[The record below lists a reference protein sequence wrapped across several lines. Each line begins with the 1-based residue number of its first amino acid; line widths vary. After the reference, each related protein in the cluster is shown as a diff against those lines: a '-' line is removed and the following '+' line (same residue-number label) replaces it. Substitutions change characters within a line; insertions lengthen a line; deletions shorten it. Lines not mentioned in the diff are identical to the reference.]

1 MRTTESFYQTS
12 AQKTINN
19 SSKKGG
25 FKKNVVYLHS
35 VITIIYFI
43 PFFMKQLRLLTM
55 AVLALFTGLA
65 AFAQR
70 DVTSEY
76 ITNAT
81 LTYGTDGWTK
91 TFTKN
96 QATNDPKDA
105 FSESVQGNNTTGW
118 ATEAYAGWGS
128 LIQTEYSMKQTITL
142 PAGHYTLVNYS
153 FFRQGD
159 VDDADHNSK
168 SLAYLRAGDKSVL
181 LKTLRSI
188 PASGYANSQAEGAN
202 VFDSK
207 MYRNTIDFT
216 INEANTS
223 IEIGV
228 DGTFDEARSWC
239 IVGQFELINND
250 LPASLEAPFDVTGY
264 ITNPGFEYRN
274 MTGWTVS
281 PDGYFGTQGNNQGF
295 KVGGFYAEKWQASG
309 ALPDGSMT
317 QTLTGLPQG
326 YYKLTANLGGN
337 GTYVSLN
344 EKTATWTTDKDY
356 ELICIIGE
364 NDPLTITAGKSGGS
378 ANWIHFDNFKL
389 YFCGEPT
396 IAVVAE
402 DFTSGDQALADTWYA
417 VEIPASGDYS
427 VVAGTDLSNVVYT
440 TDGSIVLSEASNV
453 NGQFTSPMALTAGT
467 YYFKSSTAQT
477 LTFTP
482 LSYTYELGE
491 PTLNIYDGNYVSA
504 LSTWEI
510 TYNPFTDDPSAT
522 FALIGSGKAQLKNGE
537 TVVAEGNL
545 TLNGNKLTAT
555 FSEVQLE
562 PSSSYTLTLPA
573 GVVGFEGQAV
583 NEAIT
588 IAINTPNIA
597 DGLYYL
603 YDADAKLFLAR
614 GGNWGTEAVADKY
627 GVPFYWK
634 TGADGI
640 GSIEFIDWPNVFL
653 FITGTTIYTDGTST
667 GWKFVEDTNGY
678 KLCKGD
684 GTVYATHDLGSLGE
698 YLHTTTVADEA
709 TVWTLMNKADHDAI
723 VDAYPAANKASVM
736 TAAKAEGDLDTYLST
751 MIPVDMTD
759 YIGTATFHGNAGDW
773 TFSQVRKQ
781 DGQPAYG
788 ENFCEAWQATG
799 SWTQTI
805 PSLPQGIYK
814 LSVNGFERRT
824 NKVKSYQ
831 LGEQGYNLVSSNMVA
846 NGEQVRF
853 ASWFDAADSNFDPDN
868 TGQAIAKFE
877 DGQYLNELY
886 TYVGSD
892 GNLTITINKPNFIGD
907 CWTLFNNF
915 TLMYYEPVEV
925 TITDVGW
932 ATMYYGGMDL
942 AVPND
947 VKAYIVS
954 SIDGKTLALAEV
966 SRIPKRTG
974 VIIEGSAGTYKFDV
988 IEDETPVGENK
999 LKGSDDEKTFAE
1011 SGHKYYMLSTN
1022 SAGKVGFFYQ
1032 VPGGG
1037 SITNGAHKAYLDV
1050 EGSAAADFYL
1060 LFDEADGIKNAT
1072 ATQDSD
1078 EVYTISGVRI
1088 NGQLQKG
1095 VYIKN
1100 GKKVIIK

>member
-1 MRTTESFYQTS
+1 
-12 AQKTINN
+12 
-19 SSKKGG
+19 
-25 FKKNVVYLHS
+25 
-35 VITIIYFI
+35 
-43 PFFMKQLRLLTM
+43 MKQLRLLTM

-81 LTYGTDGWTK
+81 LSNGTNGWTR
-91 TFTKN
+91 TFTKRWE
-96 QATNDPKDA
+96 TNDPKDA
-105 FSESVQGNNTTGW
+105 FIDSTRGNNTTGY
-118 ATEAYAGWGS
+118 ATEAYAGWGD
-128 LIQTEYSMKQTITL
+128 LIQTDYSMKQTITL
-142 PAGHYTLVNYS
+142 PVGHYTLVNYS
-153 FFRQGD
+153 FFRQGEAN
-159 VDDADHNSK
+159 DADHNSK

-188 PASGYANSQAEGAN
+188 PANGFANNQAEGAN

-207 MYRNTIDFT
+207 MYRTTIDFT
-216 INEANTS
+216 IDTANTP

-228 DGTFDEARSWC
+228 DGQFDEARSWC

-281 PDGYFGTQGNNQGF
+281 PNGYFGTQDNAQGF
-295 KVGGFYAEKWQASG
+295 KVGGFYAEKWQGSG

-326 YYKLTANLGGN
+326 YYKLTANLGGD

-344 EKTATWTTDKDY
+344 DQTAKWTTDKDY
-356 ELICIIGE
+356 ELICILGE
-364 NDPLTITAGKSGGS
+364 NEDLTITAGKSGGT

-389 YFCGEPT
+389 FFCGEPT

-417 VEIPASGDYS
+417 VEIPTTGDYN
-427 VVAGTDLSNVVYT
+427 VVAGTDLSDVVYT
-440 TDGSIVLSEASNV
+440 TNGSIVLSQANNV
-453 NGQFTSPMALTAGT
+453 NGQFTSSMALTAGT
-467 YYFKSSTAQT
+467 YYFKSSTART

-482 LSYTYELGE
+482 LNYTYDLGE
-491 PTLNIYDGNYVSA
+491 PTSNIYDGNYVST
-504 LSTWEI
+504 LTTWEI
-510 TYNPFTDDPSAT
+510 TYDPFSDDPSAT
-522 FALIGSGKAQLKNGE
+522 FALIGNGKAQLKNGE

-545 TLNGNKLTAT
+545 TLNGSKVTAT
-555 FSEVQLE
+555 FSNVQLE

-603 YDADAKLFLAR
+603 YDANAKLFLAR

-627 GVPFYWK
+627 GVPFNWK
-634 TGADGI
+634 TGADGV
-640 GSIEFIDWPNVFL
+640 GSIEFIDWPDVYL
-653 FITGTTIYTDGTST
+653 FITGTGIYTDNAST

-684 GTVYATHDLGSLGE
+684 GSVYATHDLGKYGE
-698 YLHTTTVADEA
+698 YLHTTDNAADA
-709 TVWTLMNKADHDAI
+709 TVWTIMNKNDHDAI

-736 TAAKAEGDLDTYLST
+736 TTAKIKGDLDTYLST
-751 MIPVDMTD
+751 LLPVDMTD
-759 YIGTATFHGNAGDW
+759 EMDTPIFDGSAGAW
-773 TFSQVRKQ
+773 TFSKVRNQ

-788 ENFCEAWQATG
+788 ENFCEAWNATG

-805 PSLPQGIYK
+805 SNLPQGIYK

-824 NKVKSYQ
+824 NNVKSYQ
-831 LGEQGYNLVSSNMVA
+831 LGQQGYNLVSSNMVA
-846 NGEQVRF
+846 NGEQVMF
-853 ASWFDAADSNFDPDN
+853 ASWFDAADNNYNPNN
-868 TGQAIAKFE
+868 TDQAVEKFE
-877 DGQYLNELY
+877 DGKYLNELY
-886 TYVGSD
+886 TYVGED
-892 GNLTITINKPNFIGD
+892 GILTITINKPNYTWD

-915 TLMYYEPVEV
+915 NLMYYEPVEV

-954 SIDGKTLALAEV
+954 EINGNKITLSEVKSI
-966 SRIPKRTG
+966 PYRTG
-974 VIIEGSAGTYKFDV
+974 VILEGPAGTYKFDV
-988 IEDETPVGENK
+988 IEEATPVGENK
-999 LKGSDDEKTFAE
+999 LKGSDVEKTFAE
-1011 SGHKYYMLSTN
+1011 EGHKYFMLSKD
-1022 SAGKVGFFYQ
+1022 SKGRVGFYYS

-1037 SITNGAHKAYLDV
+1037 SIVNGAHKAYLDV
-1050 EGSAAADFYL
+1050 DESNAAGFYL
-1060 LFDEADGIKNAT
+1060 LFDDADGINTVT

-1078 EVYTISGVRI
+1078 EVFTISGVRVS
-1088 NGQLQKG
+1088 GQLQKG
-1095 VYIKN
+1095 VYIIK

>member
-1 MRTTESFYQTS
+1 
-12 AQKTINN
+12 
-19 SSKKGG
+19 
-25 FKKNVVYLHS
+25 
-35 VITIIYFI
+35 
-43 PFFMKQLRLLTM
+43 MKHLRLLTL

-70 DVTSEY
+70 DVTSDY

-81 LTYGTDGWTK
+81 LYNGTDGWTK
-91 TFTKN
+91 TFSKEW
-96 QATNDPKDA
+96 ATDDPADA
-105 FSESVQGNNTTGW
+105 FSKSTRGNNTTGW

-159 VDDADHNSK
+159 ADDPEHNSK

-188 PASGYANSQAEGAN
+188 PASGFANNQAEGAN

-207 MYRNTIDFT
+207 MYRHTIDFT
-216 INEANTS
+216 INEANTP

-281 PDGYFGTQGNNQGF
+281 PDGYFGTQGNNQDF
-295 KVGGFYAEKWQASG
+295 KVGGFYAEKWQPSTDG

-326 YYKLTANLGGN
+326 YYKLTANLGGD

-364 NDPLTITAGKSGGS
+364 NEDLTITAGKSGGS

-417 VEIPASGDYS
+417 VEIPTAGDYE

-440 TDGSIVLSEASNV
+440 TNGSIVLSEASNV
-453 NGQFTSPMALTAGT
+453 NGQFTSTMALTAGT

-491 PTLNIYDGNYVSA
+491 PTLNINDGNYVSA
-504 LSTWEI
+504 LTTWEI
-510 TYNPFTDDPSAT
+510 TYNPFTDDPNAT

-537 TVVAEGNL
+537 TVVAEGDL
-545 TLNGNKLTAT
+545 TLKGNKLTAT
-555 FSEVQLE
+555 FSNVQLQ

-603 YDADAKLFLAR
+603 YDANAKLFLAR

-627 GVPFYWK
+627 GVPFNWK
-634 TGADGI
+634 TGADGA
-640 GSIEFIDWPNVFL
+640 GSIEFIDWTGVYL
-653 FITGTTIYTDGTST
+653 FITGDKKESIYTDNAST
-667 GWKFVEDTNGY
+667 GWKFVTATDGY
-678 KLCKGD
+678 KLCNMD
-684 GTVYATHDLGSLGE
+684 GSLYATHSLGNLGE
-698 YLHTTTVADEA
+698 YLHTTTSAADA
-709 TVWTLMNKADHDAI
+709 TVWTIMNKADHDAI
-723 VDAYPAANKASVM
+723 VDAYPAANKVSVM
-736 TAAKAEGDLDTYLST
+736 AAAKAEGDLDTYLKT
-751 MIPVDMTD
+751 MLPVDMTD
-759 YIGTATFHGNAGDW
+759 YIGTATFSGNAGDW
-773 TFSQVRKQ
+773 TFSEVRHQ
-781 DGQPAYG
+781 NNQPAYG
-788 ENFCEAWQATG
+788 DDFCEAWNATG

-805 PSLPQGIYK
+805 TDLPQGIYK

-824 NKVKSYQ
+824 NKATSYS
-831 LGEQGYNLVSSNMVA
+831 LGQKGYNLVSSNMVA

-853 ASWFDAADSNFDPDN
+853 ASWFDAADSNYNPNN
-868 TGQAIAKFE
+868 TDQAVEKFE
-877 DGQYLNELY
+877 DGKYLNELY
-886 TYVGSD
+886 TYVGED
-892 GNLTITINKPNFIGD
+892 GKLTITINKPNYIWD

-932 ATMYYGGMDL
+932 ATIYYGGMDL

-947 VKAYIVS
+947 VKAYVVSDIV
-954 SIDGKTLALAEV
+954 GNKLALAEV
-966 SRIPKRTG
+966 KTIPLRTG
-974 VIIEGSAGTYKFDV
+974 VIIEGPAGTYKFDV
-988 IEDETPVGENK
+988 IENATPVGENK

-1011 SGHKYYMLSTN
+1011 SGHKYYMLSTKN
-1022 SAGKVGFFYQ
+1022 GKVGFYYQ
-1032 VPGGG
+1032 VAGGE

-1050 EGSAAADFYL
+1050 PSTQSLADFYL
-1060 LFDEADGIKNAT
+1060 LFDEADGISNAT
-1072 ATQDSD
+1072 ISTENND
-1078 EVYTISGVRI
+1078 EVYTISGVRV
-1088 NGQLQKG
+1088 NGKLDKG
-1095 VYIKN
+1095 VYIMN
-1100 GKKVIIK
+1100 GKKVVIK